1 MKKEYKCP
9 QCSSIKLLA
18 ESSWREAVRLK
29 RLCKSCAMK
38 KWQTEKY
45 GEKTTR
51 EFTSTCPKCKKEK
64 KHKWKNQSE
73 TNIKNLIEVMST
85 KMCKSCSNS
94 EYYILSK
101 TKKNTKPERE
111 FKKIARKLK
120 IKYRQGYKYK
130 GYNFDFYLPELKI
143 LVEIDGNYW
152 HGKGLKW
159 EELNETQINSKK
171 NDNKK
176 NKICLE
182 NQQPLIRLW
191 EDEITEQV
199 IKNKLVI

>member
-18 ESSWREAVRLK
+18 ECSWNEAIRLK

-45 GEKTTR
+45 GEKQTR
-51 EFTSTCPKCKKEK
+51 EFISTCPKCKKEK
-64 KHKWKNQSE
+64 LHKWKNISE
-73 TNIKNLIEVMST
+73 TRIQTLIGVMST

-94 EYYILSK
+94 VYYVLSK

-111 FKKIARKLK
+111 FKKIARQLK
-120 IKYRQGYKYK
+120 IKYRQGWKYK

-152 HGKGLKW
+152 HGKGLKLK
-159 EELNETQINSKK
+159 ELNPTQTNSRK
-171 NDNKK
+171 NDEKK

-182 NQQPLIRLW
+182 NSQPLIRLW
-191 EDEITEQV
+191 EDEVTEQV
-199 IKNKLVI
+199 IKNKLII